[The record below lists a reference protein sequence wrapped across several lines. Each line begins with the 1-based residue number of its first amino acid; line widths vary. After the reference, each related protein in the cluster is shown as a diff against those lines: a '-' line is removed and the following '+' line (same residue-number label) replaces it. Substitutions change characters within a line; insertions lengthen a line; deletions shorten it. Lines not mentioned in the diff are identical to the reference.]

1 MILSKF
7 KIFFVGSK
15 EGETEPFTV
24 SLLKKMMYQKFFAVV
39 QNPEQIHYLFEHV
52 KNSRLK

>member
-7 KIFFVGSK
+7 RIFFVGIK
-15 EGETEPFTV
+15 EGEITPFTV

-39 QNPEQIHYLFEHV
+39 ENP
-52 KNSRLK
+52 